1 MSHCNGNNHH
11 PWCNCAFSGGN
22 KELSSDYYA
31 GLPCQYIWVKWCE
44 SFTAPNAI
52 CPVCN
57 VKVFFYSNEQG
68 SKVYFD
74 SLGWPWPIHPC
85 FDKDKTKSK
94 LNKKINPSKS
104 VGRASSKFVKII
116 SNSKKESGV
125 IIIDVQY
132 GRKAM
137 RFYCKCFE
145 SIDYLMSIKN
155 KIRMEALTKG
165 RMRFLCGV
173 SVSKNIIGYPSIKD
187 LLASSIKTTKSTNTD
202 WKKWD
207 GKLKLDY
214 GTSMAS
220 AMELVLSKRK

>member
-1 MSHCNGNNHH
+1 MVTITILGVTALSLVVIKNSVVIITRVYPVNIFGLSGANHLQ
-11 PWCNCAFSGGN
+11 PLMPYAQSVML
-22 KELSSDYYA
+22 KYSSI
-31 GLPCQYIWVKWCE
+31 LMR
-44 SFTAPNAI
+44 
-52 CPVCN
+52 
-57 VKVFFYSNEQG
+57 
-68 SKVYFD
+68 
-74 SLGWPWPIHPC
+74 WPWPIHPC